1 MADPN
6 YIIRIQNIRERNI
19 LSRTKGKPLIFS
31 ENQIID
37 LMLQNKI
44 PTQMQH
50 CILKVFPKMQGT
62 EHEKFV
68 SASNICAAVFQ
79 RYGYMQP
86 GSTVLTGK
94 GMRNNTRHRLELDA
108 GAKRSNYEALK
119 NRLWRG
125 YLDRRD
131 RTLKQKKRNESAIA
145 SPSSNIAKQP
155 QQLTKAILP
164 GTPSTN
170 IIKAKGVT
178 TSTRKM
184 PTED

>member
-6 YIIRIQNIRERNI
+6 YIKRIQDIRERNV
-19 LSRTKGKPLIFS
+19 LSRTKGKPLIFN

-37 LMLQNKI
+37 LLLKSGI
-44 PTQMQH
+44 PTCMQH
-50 CILKVFPKMQGT
+50 CIIKVFPKMQGSR
-62 EHEKFV
+62 HEKFI
-68 SASNICAAVFQ
+68 SAFNICAAVFQ
-79 RYGYMQP
+79 RYGYMQH
-86 GSTVLTGK
+86 GRTVLTGK
-94 GMRNNTRHRLELDA
+94 GVRNNTRHRLELDA
-108 GAKRSNYEALK
+108 GVKRSNYEALK
-119 NRLWRG
+119 NELWRG
-125 YLDRRD
+125 YLDRRE
-131 RTLKQKKRNESAIA
+131 RVLRQQKKNESTVA

-155 QQLTKAILP
+155 QQMTLPILP